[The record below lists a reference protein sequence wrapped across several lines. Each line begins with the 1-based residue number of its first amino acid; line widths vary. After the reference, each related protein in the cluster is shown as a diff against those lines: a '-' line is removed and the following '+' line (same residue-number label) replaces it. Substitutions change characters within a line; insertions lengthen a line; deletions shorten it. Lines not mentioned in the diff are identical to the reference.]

1 MRRPR
6 SLHPLLKER
15 IEVWKGEEL
24 GKLDWRPT
32 PECRSR
38 QKQLKKEPQLDFEPP
53 GHSDKGYLTDKKN
66 SINQAA
72 EKIEAILAEPC
83 FTKWLEALPSNSMRR
98 MAAQYL
104 ATCIIRLVY
113 IRPEILGSYEREA
126 YSERLKKSK
135 RLLKKVKKCK
145 SQFFDLWKFFQ
156 DDRLYQASREM
167 DLLYRSV
174 SSWQIEASPPKGKP
188 EAPWRRWI
196 EELYAW
202 VSEINSRL
210 GPTCV
215 GGEYVPLEIP
225 LKAIERILSRVVPES
240 DRKFDPLTPGRNSDI
255 RKHARYCQQIYGPP
269 PQPKLRESG
278 GEPPPPDQQSQ
289 VTIKA

>member
-15 IEVWKGEEL
+15 IEVWKGKEL

-32 PECRSR
+32 PERRSR

-53 GHSDKGYLTDKKN
+53 GHSNEGYLTDKKYR
-66 SINQAA
+66 INQAA

-83 FTKWLEALPSNSMRR
+83 FTKWLEALPSNSRR
-98 MAAQYL
+98 QMAQCL

-113 IRPEILGSYEREA
+113 IRPEILRLYKRED
-126 YSERLKKSK
+126 YSKHLKKSK
-135 RLLKKVKKCK
+135 SPLKKVEKCK
-145 SQFFDLWKFFQ
+145 SQFFDLWLFFR
-156 DDRLYQASREM
+156 DDRLYRASRVM

-174 SSWQIEASPPKGKP
+174 SSWQIEASPPKGMP
-188 EAPWRRWI
+188 EAPWRRWL
-196 EELYAW
+196 EEFYVWILA
-202 VSEINSRL
+202 INSRF
-210 GPTCV
+210 GPTYV
-215 GGEYVPLEIP
+215 REGYVPIKIEGVN
-225 LKAIERILSRVVPES
+225 AIVRILSRVVPES
-240 DRKFDPLTPGRNSDI
+240 PRKFDPATPGRNSDI